1 MTSLLRVKD
10 CDDRSTSITNSQ
22 IIQIDSYHQ
31 SHHINYADEAD
42 SMYNFLKDV
51 CSDKMFDEIN
61 KRFKLQ
67 D

>member
-1 MTSLLRVKD
+1 MQKVY
-10 CDDRSTSITNSQ
+10 SQ